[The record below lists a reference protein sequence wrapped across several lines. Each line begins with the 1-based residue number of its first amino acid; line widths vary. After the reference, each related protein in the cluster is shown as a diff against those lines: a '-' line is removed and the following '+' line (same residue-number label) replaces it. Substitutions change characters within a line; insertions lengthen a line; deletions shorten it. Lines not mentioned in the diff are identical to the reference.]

1 MALILNK
8 LGSDPD
14 GFRAFGRTSP
24 ARFCWVRVQERVPWS
39 QATMRPSHLIFQFT
53 LTTDANAFLAKTFAF
68 REQCQDFA
76 QVRIPSLSIFA
87 WKDNPI
93 TTTAHK
99 DVFTSF
105 SIFFSGLAG
114 PHSEQLWAGGF
125 CFPIFVEKFSR
136 SLIFKG
142 FAQPRPKWPDLSAR
156 GENAPEQVDKRE
168 KLDFQKVF
176 VLSKTPKCNWHFPGS
191 SSVLMPNLDKVWP
204 WEVCRAPQCSDVVDN
219 SKSSGWSL
227 QSSMVRRSS
236 WLTPMSSSSLHP
248 YGILK
253 QIHMVSSN

>member
-24 ARFCWVRVQERVPWS
+24 ARFCWVRVQERVPRS

-76 QVRIPSLSIFA
+76 QVRIPSSSIFA

-156 GENAPEQVDKRE
+156 GENAPEQVAIRE
-168 KLDFQKVF
+168 K
-176 VLSKTPKCNWHFPGS
+176 TPNVQMLLTTQRVQAEACNQVWSEEVRGS
-191 SSVLMPNLDKVWP
+191 
-204 WEVCRAPQCSDVVDN
+204 PQC
-219 SKSSGWSL
+219 
-227 QSSMVRRSS
+227 
-236 WLTPMSSSSLHP
+236 PAAP
-248 YGILK
+248 C
-253 QIHMVSSN
+253 IHMVFSYKSIWYPNS